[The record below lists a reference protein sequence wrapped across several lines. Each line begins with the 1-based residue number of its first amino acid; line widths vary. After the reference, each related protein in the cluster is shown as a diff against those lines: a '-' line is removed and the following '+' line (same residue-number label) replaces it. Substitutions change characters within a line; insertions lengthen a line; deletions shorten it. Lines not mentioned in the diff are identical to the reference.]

1 MMTYEIIG
9 KCPNCGKRRQ
19 IYVRLEDAVKFNI
32 TEMICQYCNSKIEKI
47 EIYYR
52 GN

>member
-19 IYVRLEDAVKFNI
+19 LYVRLEDEVKFNI
-32 TEMICQYCNSKIEKI
+32 TEMICQYCDTKIENIKVI
-47 EIYYR
+47 NR
-52 GN
+52 G